1 MFFHLLATCLVPLKE
16 CRKNFSNIQ
25 SPEPV
30 LKHPEETDKLLA
42 GEASTCTPADNIISI
57 SITVI
62 QAGVPPVVVPIVL
75 PTCGAMNSIVLDLHS
90 GLLLGSPYVLLTGS

>member
-1 MFFHLLATCLVPLKE
+1 MFSHLLATCLVPLKE
-16 CRKNFSNIQ
+16 CHKNFSNIQ

-30 LKHPEETDKLLA
+30 LKHPEGTDKLLA
-42 GEASTCTPADNIISI
+42 GEASACTPADNVIIISV
-57 SITVI
+57 SITII

-90 GLLLGSPYVLLTGS
+90 GLLLGSP